1 MGEKGLRRWSGGGHV
16 SPSEVRRTRLK
27 YQPEE
32 WAEETGERGGQQVA
46 WTSQGSLRGSRLH
59 GDVGSRQPDCSV
71 HVAGRCRQE
80 TPLATE

>member
-1 MGEKGLRRWSGGGHV
+1 MGEKGLRGCLGGSHV

-46 WTSQGSLRGSRLH
+46 WMSQGSLWGSRLH
-59 GDVGSRQPDCSV
+59 GDVESRQPNCSI
-71 HVAGRCRQE
+71 HVAGRCQ
-80 TPLATE
+80 